1 MQIQRKWIAVGIGVL
16 LLVLGGIS
24 VLSLSEQEEV
34 ETMAA
39 SDFREENEYTDTE
52 KDSNGQRRA
61 VRVYDTALYLRARP
75 PTDPFH
81 ASEVLPGETTME
93 TVGPE
98 EIPAGGNA
106 GAAEVQAEPVH
117 TTEEEI
123 PRLAGVLSMGED
135 KRAIL
140 TYKGTTRTVKKG
152 DKWGKW
158 QVTDIMGNSVSLSTA
173 AERRQLSLQAY

>member
-1 MQIQRKWIAVGIGVL
+1 MGIGVL

-34 ETMAA
+34 ENMAA

-93 TVGPE
+93 TAGSE
-98 EIPAGGNA
+98 ETPAGGNA
-106 GAAEVQAEPVH
+106 GRPKYRRNLYIRQRKKFPGWPVCY
-117 TTEEEI
+117 
-123 PRLAGVLSMGED
+123 P
-135 KRAIL
+135 
-140 TYKGTTRTVKKG
+140 
-152 DKWGKW
+152 W
-158 QVTDIMGNSVSLSTA
+158 
-173 AERRQLSLQAY
+173 ERISGPY

>member
-1 MQIQRKWIAVGIGVL
+1 
-16 LLVLGGIS
+16 
-24 VLSLSEQEEV
+24 
-34 ETMAA
+34 MAA

-81 ASEVLPGETTME
+81 ASEVLPGETTTE

-98 EIPAGGNA
+98 ETPVGGNA
-106 GAAEVQAEPVH
+106 GAVEVQAEPVH

-140 TYKGTTRTVKKG
+140 NYKGTTRILKKG

>member
-98 EIPAGGNA
+98 EIPVSYTHLDVYKRQIHAISLW
-106 GAAEVQAEPVH
+106 AEMD
-117 TTEEEI
+117 T
-123 PRLAGVLSMGED
+123 LSAMY
-135 KRAIL
+135 
-140 TYKGTTRTVKKG
+140 TKG
-152 DKWGKW
+152 
-158 QVTDIMGNSVSLSTA
+158 
-173 AERRQLSLQAY
+173 

>member
-1 MQIQRKWIAVGIGVL
+1 
-16 LLVLGGIS
+16 
-24 VLSLSEQEEV
+24 
-34 ETMAA
+34 
-39 SDFREENEYTDTE
+39 
-52 KDSNGQRRA
+52 
-61 VRVYDTALYLRARP
+61 
-75 PTDPFH
+75 
-81 ASEVLPGETTME
+81 ME

-98 EIPAGGNA
+98 ETPAGGNA

-123 PRLAGVLSMGED
+123 PRLAGVLSMGDD

-140 TYKGTTRTVKKG
+140 TYKGTTRTLKKG

-158 QVTDIMGNSVSLSTA
+158 QVTDIMGNSVSLSAA

>member
-61 VRVYDTALYLRARP
+61 VRVYDTSLFACQTADRP
-75 PTDPFH
+75 
-81 ASEVLPGETTME
+81 
-93 TVGPE
+93 
-98 EIPAGGNA
+98 
-106 GAAEVQAEPVH
+106 
-117 TTEEEI
+117 
-123 PRLAGVLSMGED
+123 
-135 KRAIL
+135 
-140 TYKGTTRTVKKG
+140 
-152 DKWGKW
+152 
-158 QVTDIMGNSVSLSTA
+158 VSC
-173 AERRQLSLQAY
+173 Q

>member
-1 MQIQRKWIAVGIGVL
+1 MGIGVL

-34 ETMAA
+34 ENMAA

-81 ASEVLPGETTME
+81 ASEVLPGEQLWKLRDLKKHL
-93 TVGPE
+93 
-98 EIPAGGNA
+98 PAGMRGRPKYRRNLYIRQRKKFP
-106 GAAEVQAEPVH
+106 GWPVCY
-117 TTEEEI
+117 
-123 PRLAGVLSMGED
+123 P
-135 KRAIL
+135 
-140 TYKGTTRTVKKG
+140 
-152 DKWGKW
+152 W
-158 QVTDIMGNSVSLSTA
+158 
-173 AERRQLSLQAY
+173 ERISGPY